1 MNEVIRTLTQHRSIR
16 SYTSQEVTDEQLD
29 HIFRAIQAAPNSING
44 QQVTVIVVKDKE
56 RKRKLSELVGNQV
69 WVDQAPVFL
78 VFCLDFYR
86 AKLAAE
92 INGEPLAITDSI
104 ESIIAGATDVGI
116 ALGNAIAAA
125 ESMGLGIVPIG
136 GIRRNPDEVIKLLEL
151 PEYVFPVSGLVI
163 GHPADPSAQK
173 PRLPQEAVFHRET
186 YNRDQLHLIRS
197 YDETMAEY
205 MRQRT
210 GGESDRNW
218 SQTVSSFYNKIYF
231 PKVRPALDQQG
242 FKYN

>member
-1 MNEVIRTLTQHRSIR
+1 MNDVIRTLTQHRSIR

-56 RKRKLSELVGNQV
+56 RKRKLSQLVGNQV

-92 INGEPLAITDSI
+92 INGEQLAITNSM
-104 ESIIAGATDVGI
+104 ESIIVGATDVGI
-116 ALGNAIAAA
+116 ALANAAAAA

-136 GIRRNPDEVIKLLEL
+136 GIRKNPDEVIKLLEL

-173 PRLPQEAVFHRET
+173 PRLPREAVIHQET
-186 YNRDQLHLIRS
+186 YNRDQLDLIRQ

-218 SQTVSSFYNKIYF
+218 SQTVSSFYNKIYY
-231 PKVRPALDQQG
+231 PKVRPVLDQQG

>member
-1 MNEVIRTLTQHRSIR
+1 MNDVIRTLTQHRSIR

-29 HIFRAIQAAPNSING
+29 HIFRAIQAAPNWVNG

-56 RKRKLSELVGNQV
+56 RKRKLSQLVGNQV

-78 VFCLDFYR
+78 VLCLDFYR

-92 INGEPLAITDSI
+92 INGEPLAITNSI
-104 ESIIAGATDVGI
+104 ESILIGATDVGI
-116 ALGNAIAAA
+116 ALANAAAAA

-173 PRLPQEAVFHRET
+173 PRLPREAVIHQET
-186 YNRDQLHLIRS
+186 YNRDQLDLIRQ

-218 SQTVSSFYNKIYF
+218 SQTVSSFYHKIYYS
-231 PKVRPALDQQG
+231 KTRPALDQQG

>member
-1 MNEVIRTLTQHRSIR
+1 MNDVIRTLTQHRSIR

-44 QQVTVIVVKDKE
+44 QQVIVIVVKEKE
-56 RKRKLSELVGNQV
+56 RKRKLSQLVGNQV

-92 INGEPLAITDSI
+92 TNGEQLAITNSI
-104 ESIIAGATDVGI
+104 ESIIVGATDVGI
-116 ALGNAIAAA
+116 ALANAAAAA

-136 GIRRNPDEVIKLLEL
+136 GIRKNPDEVIKLLNL

-173 PRLPQEAVFHRET
+173 PRLPREAVIHQET
-186 YNRDQLHLIRS
+186 YNRDQLDLIRQ

-218 SQTVSSFYNKIYF
+218 SQTVSSFYNKIYY
-231 PKVRPALDQQG
+231 PKVRPTLDQQG